1 MDLSLLLAAVG
12 LFVYL
17 AAFAYYISLVIR
29 GGVNPNA
36 STWLIW
42 AVLGIVNAMTYQS
55 LSGDWVKSVMAYGTA
70 FTNGL
75 TFIIAMRL
83 GRFGRLGKMDK
94 VLAAFGLLAVVAWLV
109 NKHTPYA
116 NMLVMGCIIISTVP
130 TLRSTWEKPNRESP
144 IAWLML
150 GISYLFPLV
159 VVLMRWEQIWDLM
172 FPAVGFVANS
182 SVGLLCL
189 RRSDSSTV
197 ETR

>member
-17 AAFAYYISLVIR
+17 LAFAYYIRLVIR

-42 AVLGIVNAMTYQS
+42 AVLGIVNALTYQS

-70 FTNGL
+70 LTNGL

-83 GRFGRLGKMDK
+83 GRFGRLGMMDK
-94 VLAAFGLLAVVAWLV
+94 VLAAFGLLAVAAWLA

-116 NMLVMGCIIISTVP
+116 NMLVMICIIISTVP
-130 TLRSTWEKPNRESP
+130 TLLSTWEKPSRENP
-144 IAWLML
+144 VAWLML
-150 GISYLFPLV
+150 GVSYLFPLV

-172 FPAVGFVANS
+172 FPVVGFVANS
-182 SVGLLCL
+182 SVGLLSL
-189 RRSDSSTV
+189 RRADSTS
-197 ETR
+197 ETL